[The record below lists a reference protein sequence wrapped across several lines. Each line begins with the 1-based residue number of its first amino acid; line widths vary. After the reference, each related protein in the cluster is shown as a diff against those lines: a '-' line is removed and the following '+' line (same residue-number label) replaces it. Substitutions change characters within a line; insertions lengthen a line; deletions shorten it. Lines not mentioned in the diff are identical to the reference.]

1 MKKATK
7 DSAVSVVTIPMKGRY
22 FLHKNGNIIPV
33 TDLINAI
40 YLMTGDEKI
49 NEWDPDLEFYIRTFF
64 GNIVREI
71 SPTEITV
78 PNFLKHGERVKAIKL
93 YYCMHNTETQKC
105 TLVEARDYVY
115 KLEKE
120 MKAKGDLK

>member
-1 MKKATK
+1 MNKAEAK
-7 DSAVSVVTIPMKGRY
+7 AVVTIPMKGRY
-22 FLHKNGNIIPV
+22 FLHKNGGIIPV

-64 GNIVREI
+64 GNIVREM

-78 PNFLKHGERVKAIKL
+78 PNFLKHGEKVKAIKL
-93 YYCMHNTETQKC
+93 YYHMHNTESQNC
-105 TLVEARDYVY
+105 TLVEARDYVEQLRT
-115 KLEKE
+115 KMKE
-120 MKAKGDLK
+120 RGEL

>member
-1 MKKATK
+1 MNKAEAK
-7 DSAVSVVTIPMKGRY
+7 AAVVTIPMKGRY
-22 FLHKNGNIIPV
+22 FLHKNGSIIPV

-64 GNIVREI
+64 GNIVREM

-78 PNFLKHGERVKAIKL
+78 PNFLKHDERIKAIKL
-93 YYCMHNTETQKC
+93 YYHMHNTESQNC
-105 TLVEARDYVY
+105 TLVEARDYVEQLRT
-115 KLEKE
+115 KMKE
-120 MKAKGDLK
+120 RGEL

>member
-1 MKKATK
+1 MNKAEAK
-7 DSAVSVVTIPMKGRY
+7 AVVTIPMKGRY
-22 FLHKNGNIIPV
+22 FLHKNGSIIPV

-64 GNIVREI
+64 GNIVREM

-78 PNFLKHGERVKAIKL
+78 QNFLKHHEKVKAIRL
-93 YYCMHNTETQKC
+93 YYHMHNTKSQKC
-105 TLVEARDYVY
+105 TLVEARDYVEQL
-115 KLEKE
+115 KTKMKE
-120 MKAKGDLK
+120 RGEL

>member
-1 MKKATK
+1 MNKAT
-7 DSAVSVVTIPMKGRY
+7 VSVVTIPIKGRY

-64 GNIVREI
+64 GNIVREM

-78 PNFLKHGERVKAIKL
+78 QNFLKHGESVKAIRL
-93 YYCMHNTETQKC
+93 YYHMHNTESRKC
-105 TLVEARDYVY
+105 TLVEARDYVT
-115 KLEKE
+115 KLKE
-120 MKAKGDLK
+120 QMKERGDL

>member
-1 MKKATK
+1 MNKAEAK
-7 DSAVSVVTIPMKGRY
+7 AVVTIPMKGRY
-22 FLHKNGNIIPV
+22 FLHKNGSIIPV

-64 GNIVREI
+64 GNIIREM

-78 PNFLKHGERVKAIKL
+78 KNFLKYGEKVKAIRL
-93 YYCMHNTETQKC
+93 YYHMHNTEHQKC

-115 KLEKE
+115 NMESE
-120 MKAKGDLK
+120 MKAGGQL

>member
-1 MKKATK
+1 MNKAEAK
-7 DSAVSVVTIPMKGRY
+7 AVVTIPMKGRY
-22 FLHKNGNIIPV
+22 FLHKNGSIIPV

-64 GNIVREI
+64 GNIVREM

-78 PNFLKHGERVKAIKL
+78 PNFLKHHEKVKANSL
-93 YYCMHNTETQKC
+93 
-105 TLVEARDYVY
+105 
-115 KLEKE
+115 
-120 MKAKGDLK
+120 

>member
-1 MKKATK
+1 MNKAEAK
-7 DSAVSVVTIPMKGRY
+7 AVVTIPMKGRY
-22 FLHKNGNIIPV
+22 FLHKNGGIIPV

-64 GNIVREI
+64 GNIVREM

-78 PNFLKHGERVKAIKL
+78 KNFLKHEEKVKAITL
-93 YYCMHNTETQKC
+93 YYHMHNTESNKY
-105 TLVEARDYVY
+105 TLVEARDYVEQ
-115 KLEKE
+115 LRTQMKE
-120 MKAKGDLK
+120 RGEL

>member
-1 MKKATK
+1 MNKAEAK
-7 DSAVSVVTIPMKGRY
+7 AVVTIPMKGRY
-22 FLHKNGNIIPV
+22 FLHKNGSIIPV

-64 GNIVREI
+64 GNIVREM

-78 PNFLKHGERVKAIKL
+78 QNFLKHHEKVKAIRL
-93 YYCMHNTETQKC
+93 YYHMHNTEAQNC
-105 TLVEARDYVY
+105 TLVEARDYVEQL
-115 KLEKE
+115 KTKMKE
-120 MKAKGDLK
+120 RGEL

>member
-1 MKKATK
+1 MNKA
-7 DSAVSVVTIPMKGRY
+7 AAPVVTIPIKGRY

-33 TDLINAI
+33 TELINAI

-64 GNIVREI
+64 GNIVREM

-78 PNFLKHGERVKAIKL
+78 PNFLKHGEKVKAVWL
-93 YYCMHNTETQKC
+93 YYHMHNTESQKC
-105 TLVEARDYVY
+105 TLVDARNYVEN
-115 KLEKE
+115 LEKE
-120 MKAKGDLK
+120 MKAKGELK

>member
-1 MKKATK
+1 MNKAETK
-7 DSAVSVVTIPMKGRY
+7 AAAVTIPMKGRY
-22 FLHKNGNIIPV
+22 FLHKNGSIIPV

-64 GNIVREI
+64 GNIVREM

-93 YYCMHNTETQKC
+93 YYHMHKC
-105 TLVEARDYVY
+105 TLVEAKNYVDQVMMQM
-115 KLEKE
+115 KE
-120 MKAKGDLK
+120 GGQL

>member
-1 MKKATK
+1 MNKAS
-7 DSAVSVVTIPMKGRY
+7 SAAITIPIKGRY

-64 GNIVREI
+64 GNIVREM

-78 PNFLKHGERVKAIKL
+78 QNFLKHGESVKAIRL
-93 YYCMHNTETQKC
+93 YYHMHNTESRKC
-105 TLVEARDYVY
+105 TLVEARDYVT
-115 KLEKE
+115 KLKE
-120 MKAKGDLK
+120 QMKERGDL

>member
-1 MKKATK
+1 MNKAEAK
-7 DSAVSVVTIPMKGRY
+7 AVVTIPMKGRY
-22 FLHKNGNIIPV
+22 FLHKNGSIIPV

-64 GNIVREI
+64 GNIVREM

-78 PNFLKHGERVKAIKL
+78 PNFLKHHEKVKAIRL
-93 YYCMHNTETQKC
+93 YYHMHNTESQKR
-105 TLVEARDYVY
+105 TLVEARDYVEQL
-115 KLEKE
+115 KTKMKE
-120 MKAKGDLK
+120 RGEL

>member
-1 MKKATK
+1 MNKAEAK
-7 DSAVSVVTIPMKGRY
+7 AVVTIPMKGRY
-22 FLHKNGNIIPV
+22 FLHKNGSIIPV

-64 GNIVREI
+64 GNIIREM
-71 SPTEITV
+71 SPSEITV
-78 PNFLKHGERVKAIKL
+78 KNFLKHEEKVKAIKL
-93 YYCMHNTETQKC
+93 YYHMHKC

-115 KLEKE
+115 NMENE
-120 MKAKGDLK
+120 MKAGGQL

>member
-1 MKKATK
+1 MKAT
-7 DSAVSVVTIPMKGRY
+7 APVVTIPIKGRY

-40 YLMTGDEKI
+40 YLMTGDKKI

-64 GNIVREI
+64 GNIVREM

-78 PNFLKHGERVKAIKL
+78 QNFLKHGEKVKAIRL
-93 YYCMHNTETQKC
+93 YYHMHNTESQKC
-105 TLVEARDYVY
+105 TLVEARDYVEQLRT
-115 KLEKE
+115 KMKE
-120 MKAKGDLK
+120 RGEL

>member
-1 MKKATK
+1 MNKAEAK
-7 DSAVSVVTIPMKGRY
+7 AVVTIPMKGRY
-22 FLHKNGNIIPV
+22 FLHKNGGIIPV

-64 GNIVREI
+64 GNIVREM

-78 PNFLKHGERVKAIKL
+78 QNFLKHGESVKAIRL
-93 YYCMHNTETQKC
+93 YYHMHNTESRKC
-105 TLVEARDYVY
+105 TLVEARDYVT
-115 KLEKE
+115 KLKE
-120 MKAKGDLK
+120 QMKERGDL

>member
-1 MKKATK
+1 MNKAEAK
-7 DSAVSVVTIPMKGRY
+7 AVVTIPMKGRY
-22 FLHKNGNIIPV
+22 FLHKNGSIIPV

-64 GNIVREI
+64 GNIVREM

-78 PNFLKHGERVKAIKL
+78 PNFLKHHEKVKAIRL
-93 YYCMHNTETQKC
+93 YYHMHNTESQKC
-105 TLVEARDYVY
+105 TLVEARDYV
-115 KLEKE
+115 EQ
-120 MKAKGDLK
+120 LKTK

>member
-1 MKKATK
+1 MNKA
-7 DSAVSVVTIPMKGRY
+7 AAVTIPIKGRY

-64 GNIVREI
+64 GNIVREM

-78 PNFLKHGERVKAIKL
+78 QNFLKHNEKVKAIRL
-93 YYCMHNTETQKC
+93 YYHMHNTEFQKC
-105 TLVEARDYVY
+105 TLTEAKDYVEQL
-115 KLEKE
+115 KTQMKE
-120 MKAKGDLK
+120 RGDL